1 MGMKDPVNKTR
12 YKILG
17 ALIGGLFLTAA
28 AAWLP
33 MLIDWLVGMDLPVS
47 LAVDAAYGLFF
58 ILAALVSYAF
68 VTELIRARIQIR
80 RCDEV
85 LNTPDTAQLHD
96 KQLFYSLAK
105 KEILLAKRH
114 RWPVSMIAIFIQPM
128 KGPNSVGEKDV
139 SVEIRDIVLAELKRV
154 MRASDLAGSFTK
166 NEYLLFLPNCSAG
179 DVEKIAQRILTR
191 IESKKIIVDDS
202 TTYHL
207 DCKCGVA
214 SLSPEVAE
222 IKRLVKRALEAL
234 DKAKGKEES
243 GIESI

>member
-1 MGMKDPVNKTR
+1 MGMKEPANKTR

-33 MLIDWLVGMDLPVS
+33 MLINWLVEMDLPAS
-47 LAVDAAYGLFF
+47 IAVDAAYGLFF

-96 KQLFYSLAK
+96 RQLFYSLAK

-114 RWPVSMIAIFIQPM
+114 GWPVSMIAIFIQPM
-128 KGPNSVGEKDV
+128 KGPNMAGEKDV
-139 SVEIRDIVLAELKRV
+139 SVQIRDIVLEELKRV

-166 NEYLLFLPNCSAG
+166 NEYLLFLPNCSAEN
-179 DVEKIAQRILTR
+179 VEVIAQRIMKR
-191 IESKKIIVDDS
+191 IESKKIIVDDT

-214 SLSPEVAE
+214 SLAPEVAE
-222 IKRLVKRALEAL
+222 IKRLARRALEAL
-234 DKAKGKEES
+234 DKAKEKQDS
-243 GIESI
+243 GIASM